1 MNSRIALTVFLSFA
15 VNSARAAVI
24 MYESDSKTETFLT
37 SGNFNG
43 SSIPLENTTSDITN
57 DARPVNPSTLGLVA
71 VGASSND
78 YYFENSSVI
87 WNIASGVTMTAD
99 DDRFFVTTNTG
110 PNGGGSGF
118 TILGGGVLDLTYSQG
133 FTFRLGH
140 QIGNGKG
147 NLTISG
153 GSMLRITA
161 ALSGFGTSGDGG
173 TMTLSG
179 IGSTFVGL
187 GTYDSLTGLYDHASG
202 SIAGLVPV
210 AVSGGILSSF
220 FDSGTGFTTLTVVP
234 EPSAVLLLGLGF
246 LGLLRRHR

>member
-1 MNSRIALTVFLSFA
+1 MNPRIALTVFLSVA

-24 MYESDSKTETFLT
+24 MYEVDSKTETFLA

-43 SSIPLENTTSDITN
+43 SSIPLENTSSDITN
-57 DARPVNPSTLGLVA
+57 DARPVNPSTLGLVS
-71 VGASSND
+71 VGPSSND

-110 PNGGGSGF
+110 PNGDSGF
-118 TILGGGVLDLTYSQG
+118 TILGGGALDLTYSQS
-133 FTFRLGH
+133 FTMRLGH
-140 QIGNGKG
+140 QAGNGKG
-147 NLTISG
+147 NLTIAG
-153 GSMLRITA
+153 GSMLRITGA
-161 ALSGFGTSGDGG
+161 ASGFGTSGDGG

-187 GTYDSLTGLYDHASG
+187 GTYNSSTGLYDHASG

-210 AVSGGILSSF
+210 VVSGGILSSS
-220 FDSGTGFTTLTVVP
+220 FDSGTGLTTLTVVP
-234 EPSAVLLLGLGF
+234 EPSAVVLLSFGF
-246 LGLLRRHR
+246 LGLLRRRR